1 MEKNENDEKNNKFI
15 IIIKNKKLKG
25 YEKTRNKIYNNFE
38 PTDIL
43 QRFSYDKE
51 NNTNYLY
58 DKLTKEYNYSPET
71 RNFIDKFKKNNNKNF
86 NNISV
91 QNLSKIK
98 NKNLNNLFCTKQ
110 TILNQSIF
118 KNKQLKLSLNNNK
131 NVKDSQSDVKA
142 KKNILNKLFP
152 DINEINKYSNLPF
165 FSLVKTKYPYKMRLN
180 LSNKKEGK
188 KKFPQ
193 EEFLYQISHNNND
206 EEKINYNFIKNKSV
220 KKGITK
226 KYFHGVDKYC
236 INNKI
241 SENNFIT
248 KENLNKK
255 KFKLELDIN
264 NLTKG
269 EKIPQISTKEKH
281 IRILEKNLK
290 NIKTIPNQ
298 LMNDLEDDIFNF
310 IDNEF
315 DSINEESKYYKKEE
329 YKNAI
334 NIEQANDNDTNCIN
348 LNKQFNTNNINNTSI
363 SDKNLQTS
371 IDYLNYSKNKSY
383 FNNTNNNNFKSTV
396 LKKPNKYPINFYST
410 QQLKIKEHFNKNHK
424 NTFDERN
431 KKFKKGYNSERNLKK
446 KLPDEMIENIKG
458 LQKRKIINYGNF
470 FKKECK
476 IRDILIG
483 NKLKCEFTPIDIKR
497 ILNGL
502 KPYADINLE
511 GENDNTIEINQLND
525 NMKDKENKKNK
536 LI

>member
-1 MEKNENDEKNNKFI
+1 MEKSRDEEKNKKFTST
-15 IIIKNKKLKG
+15 IKNKMFKG
-25 YEKTRNKIYNNFE
+25 YEKVRNKIHNNFVQ
-38 PTDIL
+38 TDNF
-43 QRFSYDKE
+43 QRFSYDNEKIPNFINNLDKE
-51 NNTNYLY
+51 NN
-58 DKLTKEYNYSPET
+58 YSYE
-71 RNFIDKFKKNNNKNF
+71 KKNFKSQFKRNNLEKM
-86 NNISV
+86 NNISI
-91 QNLSKIK
+91 QHLSKIK
-98 NKNLNNLFCTKQ
+98 KDDYNN
-110 TILNQSIF
+110 ILNKLFFTTTNIF
-118 KNKQLKLSLNNNK
+118 NQKLFKYKRPKINLENNNNITVTSYDIK
-131 NVKDSQSDVKA
+131 E
-142 KKNILNKLFP
+142 KKELLNKLFP
-152 DINEINKYSNLPF
+152 DITEINQYSNLPF
-165 FSLVKTKYPYKMRLN
+165 FSLIKVRSPYKMKLN
-180 LSNKKEGK
+180 LNSKKEIK

-193 EEFLYQISHNNND
+193 EEFLYKISHNNND

-315 DSINEESKYYKKEE
+315 DSINEESKNYKKEE

-410 QQLKIKEHFNKNHK
+410 QQLKIKEHFNKTHK

-431 KKFKKGYNSERNLKK
+431 KKFKK
-446 KLPDEMIENIKG
+446 
-458 LQKRKIINYGNF
+458 
-470 FKKECK
+470 
-476 IRDILIG
+476 
-483 NKLKCEFTPIDIKR
+483 
-497 ILNGL
+497 
-502 KPYADINLE
+502 
-511 GENDNTIEINQLND
+511 
-525 NMKDKENKKNK
+525 
-536 LI
+536 